1 LRVFVFRL
9 GVEVTVENGEDSKP
23 ESIENYRAEAVLV
36 TVPLGVLKENVITFD
51 PPLSEEKQSAIERLG
66 FGNLNKVIE

>member
-1 LRVFVFRL
+1 MFVFRL